1 MVSDIDLKMGTES
14 RLWDL
19 IQERSQAGK
28 KEVEAIDRYIWEL
41 FGEKWTVV
49 FTDLAGFSRKTRN
62 FGITHFIQTIF
73 ESKRLLFPVIR
84 KHRGFL
90 VKSEADSLMVLFRT
104 TKSALEC
111 MIEGQKVLQ
120 NFNDR
125 RIEEDKVHLCVG
137 IGVGEVLR
145 IGEHDVWGQEVNA
158 ASKLGEDTAKAG
170 EILVTEAA
178 YKELQGVED
187 LLFEELAEEVAGSD
201 KNFRLSW

>member
-1 MVSDIDLKMGTES
+1 MVSDIDLRMGTES
-14 RLWDL
+14 RLWNL
-19 IQERSQAGK
+19 IEERSKAGK
-28 KEVEAIDRYIWEL
+28 EDVEAIDRYIWEM
-41 FGEKWTVV
+41 FGERWAVV
-49 FTDLAGFSRKTRN
+49 FTDLEGFSRKTRN

-90 VKSEADSLMVLFRT
+90 VKSEADSLMLLFRT
-104 TKSALEC
+104 TKSAVEC

-158 ASKLGEDTAKAG
+158 ASKLGEDTAEAG

-178 YKELQGVED
+178 YLELKENKALSFKRLVED
-187 LLFEELAEEVAGSD
+187 VAGSSENY
-201 KNFRLSW
+201 KLSW